1 MPSPSAPFRLVS
13 QDKLCDSK
21 AHVGLLQVTVL
32 DAQGNPLP
40 GIEITIT
47 WDQGADRFFTGLQP
61 EISSGYADYT
71 MTGGTSYSVQ
81 VARMGVPVSGIAA
94 PICTSPDAQ
103 TYLGGMQLTF
113 SAP

>member
-13 QDKLCDSK
+13 QDKLCDPK
-21 AHVGLLQVTVL
+21 ADPGLLQVTVL
-32 DAQGNPLP
+32 NAQGNPMP

-47 WDQGADRFFTGLQP
+47 WAEGADRFFTGFQP
-61 EISSGYADYT
+61 EISAGYADYT
-71 MTGGTSYSVQ
+71 MTGGKSYSLQ

-94 PICTSPDAQ
+94 PICTSPLAQ